1 MEVALDLLKA
11 RTKICCIIIN
21 IHGDGDIQFQNS
33 LKIFINMSKTL
44 WKLQNHLEAFPEHR
58 LKYYDVNNTVL
69 LQHGFFSTY

>member
-33 LKIFINMSKTL
+33 LKIFIKHEQNIMKISEPSWSLCWTSIKIL
-44 WKLQNHLEAFPEHR
+44 WCK
-58 LKYYDVNNTVL
+58 
-69 LQHGFFSTY
+69 

>member
-33 LKIFINMSKTL
+33 LKIFIKHEQNIMKTSEPFWSHSWTSIKIL
-44 WKLQNHLEAFPEHR
+44 WCK
-58 LKYYDVNNTVL
+58 
-69 LQHGFFSTY
+69 

>member
-33 LKIFINMSKTL
+33 LKIFIKHEQNIMKTSEPSWSLSWTSIKIL
-44 WKLQNHLEAFPEHR
+44 WCK
-58 LKYYDVNNTVL
+58 
-69 LQHGFFSTY
+69 